1 VSSYLLRR
9 LFVSLGVIFGV
20 LLFTFSML
28 HLVPG
33 DPVRAQL
40 GRQAVTPERMEEL
53 REELGLNEPLPVQIG
68 AYIGAVLSGDL
79 GESIQTKRS
88 VASAIAEQIPST
100 IELMIGS
107 MLVSILIGVPLGVIS
122 ALRAGSVTDSVL
134 TGATVGAVSIPTFWL
149 GLLLI
154 LVFSVN
160 LGWFPAASISSDLRG
175 LVLPALTL
183 GIGGGA
189 LLARLIRASM
199 LEVLG
204 SPYLVA
210 ARARGI
216 SSTRLSY
223 YAFRNALVPIVT
235 IIGLQI
241 GYLLGGSV
249 IIESIFARQGIGRLA
264 IDAIGKQDFPMV
276 QGIVMVIAVSYVL
289 INTLTDLAHT
299 WLDPRVRL

>member
-1 VSSYLLRR
+1 MSSYLLRR
-9 LFVSLGVIFGV
+9 LFVSFGVIFGV

-40 GRQAVTPERMEEL
+40 GRQAVTPERIEEL
-53 REELGLNEPLPVQIG
+53 REELGLNDPLPIQIG
-68 AYIGAVLSGDL
+68 AYVGNVLSGDL

-100 IELMIGS
+100 VQLMVAS
-107 MLVSILIGVPLGVIS
+107 MLVSVLIGVPLGVVS
-122 ALRAGSVTDSVL
+122 ALKVGSVTDSVL
-134 TGATVGAVSIPTFWL
+134 TGATVGAVSIPTFWF

-175 LVLPALTL
+175 LVLPALAL
-183 GIGGGA
+183 GVGGGA

-216 SSTRLSY
+216 GSSRLSY

-276 QGIVMVIAVSYVL
+276 QGIVMIIAVSYVV